1 MNLQKELVSQEIVI
15 DEKLE
20 SGEHKNAVWRKFSG
34 SPIPSTATYAADMI
48 DGKVMDFSKELTP
61 SSECVPRKRLADW
74 IEDADRKDSS
84 DENDSQVEDENKLE
98 HLSASDA
105 NQQDSLNENSSQDE
119 DRKRLKRSTAPVSGS
134 LDVHS
139 IINTDQKDSSNE
151 NAPLVEDRIKQKR
164 SSAPDVVN
172 ADPPIRRGLSAS
184 TERRKQNKI
193 TISNHLIFFAQNQQV
208 QRKKFKKKNKQ
219 ILRASGKVLSYGYTP
234 RSNRTQNYSK
244 DAEQMSVDSQ
254 KLNQGQP
261 LVWVPPPPPDPPNPH
276 RK

>member
-98 HLSASDA
+98 HLSAS
-105 NQQDSLNENSSQDE
+105 
-119 DRKRLKRSTAPVSGS
+119 VSGS

-184 TERRKQNKI
+184 T
-193 TISNHLIFFAQNQQV
+193 
-208 QRKKFKKKNKQ
+208 
-219 ILRASGKVLSYGYTP
+219 ASGKVLSYGYTP

>member
-184 TERRKQNKI
+184 T
-193 TISNHLIFFAQNQQV
+193 
-208 QRKKFKKKNKQ
+208 
-219 ILRASGKVLSYGYTP
+219 ASGKVLSYGYTP

>member
-98 HLSASDA
+98 HLSAS
-105 NQQDSLNENSSQDE
+105 
-119 DRKRLKRSTAPVSGS
+119 VSGS

-184 TERRKQNKI
+184 TESTSAKEKLKKI
-193 TISNHLIFFAQNQQV
+193 
-208 QRKKFKKKNKQ
+208 KQ

>member
-20 SGEHKNAVWRKFSG
+20 S
-34 SPIPSTATYAADMI
+34 DMI

-98 HLSASDA
+98 HLSAS
-105 NQQDSLNENSSQDE
+105 
-119 DRKRLKRSTAPVSGS
+119 VSGS

-184 TERRKQNKI
+184 T
-193 TISNHLIFFAQNQQV
+193 
-208 QRKKFKKKNKQ
+208 
-219 ILRASGKVLSYGYTP
+219 ASGKVLSYGYTP